1 VQWLPSHGPEVTDKA
16 FAGVPQAGAL
26 TLSEVFTTT
35 AADAAGAGFVLSI
48 LPRGETP
55 LLWVQ
60 DSLSAKE
67 AGRPYLPGLGTDR
80 PLIHITLSRA
90 ADVLWALE
98 EGLRCAAL
106 GAVIGEIWG
115 TPPVLDFT
123 ATRRLAMRSEATGL
137 PCWLI
142 RHGAAP
148 DLSAARNRWRITS
161 LPSDAHPHDAQS
173 PGNPRWQEELFRAR
187 EVPPGIWVVIYDRAA
202 DHIRFS
208 APLRDGALAE
218 EHGAPGRRATG

>member
-1 VQWLPSHGPEVTDKA
+1 M
-16 FAGVPQAGAL
+16 PQAGAP
-26 TLSEVFTTT
+26 TLSEVFSTSV
-35 AADAAGAGFVLSI
+35 ADAGGVGFVLSM
-48 LPRGETP
+48 LPKGAAP

-67 AGRPYLPGLGTDR
+67 TGRPYLPGLGAR
-80 PLIHITLSRA
+80 RLIHITLSRA

-106 GAVIGEIWG
+106 GAVVGEIWG
-115 TPPVLDFT
+115 APPVLDFT
-123 ATRRLAMRSEATGL
+123 ATRRLAMRAEATGL

-142 RHGAAP
+142 RQGATA

-173 PGNPRWQEELFRAR
+173 PGHPRWQAELFRAR
-187 EVPPGIWVVIYDRAA
+187 DMPPGTWVATYDRAA
-202 DHIRFS
+202 DHIHFS
-208 APLRDGALAE
+208 AAVRDGTLAE
-218 EHGAPGRRATG
+218 GGRAPGRRAAR